1 MKLKYKILII
11 IGLTWI
17 PFIFLAYFQAN
28 HSYVLGFTVTSI
40 IFAALNFILLRWEII
55 DRINHL
61 LKLTSFQKTIPQD
74 NIQIKGDDEINEI
87 ANNISAFTHSIQ
99 TSNNRLEQ
107 DIRKNSD
114 EIENKNAVIE
124 KEISKRTYA
133 EKMLLSKNTSID
145 SKDPLTDLPNRYF
158 FSEILSK
165 AISHA
170 KRRKKIL
177 AVILIDIDNFNNL
190 VKNTGHA
197 KSQLVL
203 KEIAKRFSGALRAE
217 DILAKLEG
225 DEFIILLND
234 IGKAKFAGTVA
245 EKLLQALIE
254 PIKVDSHDLFINASM
269 GISIFPN
276 DSISLEDTL
285 KNAYTALYQ
294 AKHAN
299 KGNYQF
305 FAPEAD
311 VEAREYIQ
319 LESSLRNAMH
329 NNQLILY
336 YQPKIHLK
344 EGNIA
349 GLEALIRWEHPALG
363 LIDPARFIP
372 IAEETGMMMQI
383 GEWILNEACRT
394 NKFWQDE
401 GYEHLTV
408 SVNISPKQFHHP
420 DFVKSLS
427 NILKETKLNPCYL
440 ELEINEST
448 LMENTHVAE
457 SILTEIKK
465 TGVQI
470 SIDNFGTG
478 YTSISH
484 LKKFPISTIKIDRYF
499 TKGIPNKPD
508 DMAITSAIIALAH
521 NLGLEVV
528 AEGIETAEQ
537 VQYLAE
543 QGCDM
548 VQGYF
553 LSHPLPALKVVLQFS
568 KLRDDALI

>member
-1 MKLKYKILII
+1 MKLKYKTLII

-17 PFIFLAYFQAN
+17 PFIFLGYFQAR
-28 HSYVLGFTVTSI
+28 SGYVLGFTATAI
-40 IFAALNFILLRWEII
+40 IFASLNFILLRWEIL
-55 DRINHL
+55 DRINNL
-61 LKLTSFQKTIPQD
+61 IQLTGSQKSSLHHIK
-74 NIQIKGDDEINEI
+74 IKGDDELTEI
-87 ANNISAFTHSIQ
+87 GNNFTSFARSLKSSHKK
-99 TSNNRLEQ
+99 LEQ
-107 DIRKNSD
+107 DIQKNSHD
-114 EIENKNAVIE
+114 MLNKNAVLE
-124 KEISKRTYA
+124 KEISKRTYV
-133 EKMLLSKNTSID
+133 EKMLLSKNAPSID
-145 SKDPLTDLPNRYF
+145 TKDALTDLPNRYF

-170 KRRKKIL
+170 KRHKKIL
-177 AVILIDIDNFNNL
+177 AVLLIDIDDFNDTTKL
-190 VKNTGHA
+190 LGHS

-203 KEIAKRFSGALRAE
+203 KEIAKRFSTTLRSE

-225 DEFIILLND
+225 DEFIVLLND
-234 IGKAKFAGTVA
+234 IGKAKFAGTVS
-245 EKLLQALIE
+245 EKILQSLAE
-254 PIKVDSHDLFINASM
+254 PIKMDAHDLFVNVSI

-276 DSISLEDTL
+276 DGTSLEDIL
-285 KNAYTALYQ
+285 KNVYNALYQ

-305 FAPEAD
+305 YAQETD

-344 EGNIA
+344 EGNIS
-349 GLEALIRWEHPALG
+349 GIEALIRWEHPALG

-372 IAEETGMMMQI
+372 IAEETGLIMQI
-383 GEWILNEACRT
+383 GEWILREACRT

-420 DFVKSLS
+420 DFAKSLATV
-427 NILKETKLNPCYL
+427 LKETGLDPRYL

-448 LMENTHVAE
+448 LMENTVVTE
-457 SILTEIKK
+457 KILEGVKS

-470 SIDNFGTG
+470 CIDHFGTG

-484 LKKFPISTIKIDRYF
+484 LKKFPVSSIKLDRYF

-508 DMAITSAIIALAH
+508 DMAITTAIIALAH
-521 NLGLEVV
+521 NLGLEVI

-543 QGCDM
+543 QNCDM

-553 LSHPLPALKVVLQFS
+553 LSHPLPALKIVLQFS